1 MKVYD
6 QKDNFVRFIL
16 RRRDFR
22 AEEKLEGGIARK
34 QISLSYPLEDGRIP
48 CEYIIEYGDDRYRV
62 KESQAKGLYGSV
74 VAEQDTAEL
83 EGNVLMDFSGASLS
97 LTGYVA
103 KALYGTGWNWKNVSA
118 DDTETR
124 DISEENL
131 DSMSALEKVAEVF
144 WVEMELNA
152 GKKVVYLYKRV
163 GNASG
168 TARFMK
174 GFNLKTL
181 EVKTDTHDFYTRI
194 YPVGKDGV
202 TISSVNDGKEYL
214 DDNRYSDEVRAVIWE
229 DSNYADASQLKEAA
243 KRKLEELSAP
253 KITYAAQI
261 ADVAQMLEGYE
272 DFAFFLGDEVD
283 VVDPGLDVNTRER
296 IVRIVRCP
304 DHPEKNTVELSS
316 RKTSFSDMQKK
327 LLAAV
332 SSAANGGIVIKGKA
346 LLR

>member
-6 QKDNFVRFIL
+6 QKHNFLRFLL
-16 RRRDFR
+16 RRKDFR
-22 AEEKLEGGIARK
+22 VEEKLEGGIVRK
-34 QISLSYPLEDGRIP
+34 QISLAYPLEDGRLH
-48 CEYIIEYGDDRYRV
+48 CEYTIEYEGDCYRV
-62 KESQAKGLYGSV
+62 KESQAKGLFGSV

-83 EGNVLMDFSGASLS
+83 SGHIFTDFSGASLK
-97 LTGYVA
+97 LTEYA
-103 KALYGTGWNWKNVSA
+103 EKALDGTGWKCVNVSA
-118 DDTETR
+118 DDTEVR
-124 DISEENL
+124 DISEEHI

-144 WVEMELNA
+144 WAEVELNA
-152 GKKVVYLYKRV
+152 SEKTVCLYKRV

-168 TARFMK
+168 TMRFMK

-202 TISSVNDGKEYL
+202 TIAIVNDGKEYL
-214 DDNRYSDEVRAVIWE
+214 DNNRYSDEVRAAIWE

-243 KRKLEELSAP
+243 ERKLEELSVP
-253 KITYAAQI
+253 KTTYAAQI

-272 DFAFFLGDEVD
+272 DFAFCLGDEVD
-283 VVDPGLDVNTRER
+283 IVDPGLDVNTRER

-316 RKTSFSDMQKK
+316 RKTSFADMQKK

-332 SSAANGGIVIKGKA
+332 SSVSNGIVIKGKA

>member
-6 QKDNFVRFIL
+6 QKHNFLRFLL
-16 RRRDFR
+16 RRKDFR
-22 AEEKLEGGIARK
+22 AEEKLEGGIVRK
-34 QISLSYPLEDGRIP
+34 QISLAYPLEDGRLH
-48 CEYIIEYGDDRYRV
+48 CEYTIEYEGDCYRV
-62 KESQAKGLYGSV
+62 KESQAKGPFGSV

-83 EGNVLMDFSGASLS
+83 SGHILTDFSGASLK
-97 LTGYVA
+97 LTEYA
-103 KALYGTGWNWKNVSA
+103 KKALDGTGWKCVNVSA
-118 DDTETR
+118 DDTEVK
-124 DISEENL
+124 DISEEHI

-144 WVEMELNA
+144 WAEVELNA
-152 GKKVVYLYKRV
+152 SEKTVCLYKRV

-168 TARFMK
+168 TMRFMK

-202 TISSVNDGKEYL
+202 TIASVNDGKEYL
-214 DDNRYSDEVRAVIWE
+214 DNNRYSDEVRAAIWE

-243 KRKLEELSAP
+243 KRKLEEMSAP
-253 KITYAAQI
+253 KTTYAAQI

-272 DFAFFLGDEVD
+272 DFAFYLGDEVD
-283 VVDPGLDVNTRER
+283 IVDPGLDVNTRER

-316 RKTSFSDMQKK
+316 RKTSFADMQKK

-332 SSAANGGIVIKGKA
+332 SSVSNGIVIKGKA